1 MNDFYL
7 NYPTDILIKN
17 QTHHILSNS
26 NSLEFHSSLDCY
38 NESPLFSLDFLSKEL
53 NISKLYIKDESK
65 RFGLNAFKVLGASY
79 AVCEILK
86 KKS

>member
-26 NSLEFHSSLDCY
+26 NSLEFHSSLDIADDG
-38 NESPLFSLDFLSKEL
+38 LLKEDINL
-53 NISKLYIKDESK
+53 NSSDK
-65 RFGLNAFKVLGASY
+65 
-79 AVCEILK
+79 
-86 KKS
+86 